1 MARKNALT
9 QKVINKLLR
18 GQHGHIWFNGKEL
31 ATVQKCEAKMEGDFE
46 DINVC
51 GDPATYSVYNGWSG
65 SGTLEYLKFD
75 TEIMKLVVESFL
87 SGEMPE
93 CQIITLLENE
103 STGRRERCRIGIVT
117 FTEATILAFEKKALI
132 TESVPFKFADFEYL
146 ETIEF

>member
-1 MARKNALT
+1 MAKRNALT
-9 QKVINKLLR
+9 QKAINRLLR
-18 GQHGHIWFNGKEL
+18 GQHAHIWFNGKEL
-31 ATVQKCEAKMEGDFE
+31 ATVQKVEAKMEGNFE

-75 TEIMKLVVESFL
+75 TEIMKLVAQSFV

-93 CQIITLLENE
+93 CEMVTLLENE
-103 STGRRERCRIGIVT
+103 STGKRERCRLGLVT
-117 FTEATILAFEKKALI
+117 FTEATILSFEKQTII
-132 TESVPFKFADFEYL
+132 TESVPFKFSDFEYL